1 MLSPV
6 LTTML
11 AGFVT
16 LLHPD
21 GGQDQAGVSL
31 GEARRDAP
39 AARLAEEVRRYG
51 WLVFSARS
59 ERGDW
64 DLFVCRPDGSDRRN
78 LTRTP
83 ESNEAAA
90 QFSRDGRRFL
100 FRRLPVGE
108 PIDGNHYGAQG
119 ELMLAGSDGWTP
131 TVLGQGGEYPWAS
144 WSPDGKQVAC
154 LSVKGISIVD
164 VATRQVVRKL
174 PRRGFFQQLTWSP
187 DGRWLSGVSNSF
199 GASWSVA
206 LIEIATGK
214 AHAVSGA
221 DCCTPDWFPD
231 SRRLVFS
238 NRPAGQSENHGN
250 GWTQLWM
257 ADADGRNRRLVYG
270 EDGRHI
276 YGGQVSPDGKYVV
289 FTENVQEIGDPRHAG
304 APMGLLRLADAPII
318 GGESR
323 ELRKLHPE
331 AKRGPVLVL
340 PTGWEPCWTDAEV
353 FAATT
358 MNPGTE
364 QDPTSSQG
372 AVARQQPQ
380 PAAAVSSLAAE
391 LHAKGWIAFSALS
404 DLGGWDLFVMRP
416 DGSQRSELTRAR
428 DCPGNRRPRRDL
440 AGQRRRHR
448 KAGALRGGKPAPLRE
463 LCLARWSVS
472 AAHAERRRPRP
483 GRQLANQH
491 DGRPHVRHT
500 GRAWYEHGSR
510 AEISPG
516 QRWSEGRSLAGLGLG
531 AALDLCRD
539 RSPHHPGTLIQHAPT
554 VLG

>member
-90 QFSRDGRRFL
+90 QFSRDGRRLL

-119 ELMLAGSDGWTP
+119 ELVLAGSDGSTP

-164 VATRQVVRKL
+164 VATWQVVRKL
-174 PRRGFFQQLTWSP
+174 PRQGFFQQLTWSP

-372 AVARQQPQ
+372 AVA
-380 PAAAVSSLAAE
+380 
-391 LHAKGWIAFSALS
+391 
-404 DLGGWDLFVMRP
+404 
-416 DGSQRSELTRAR
+416 
-428 DCPGNRRPRRDL
+428 
-440 AGQRRRHR
+440 
-448 KAGALRGGKPAPLRE
+448 
-463 LCLARWSVS
+463 
-472 AAHAERRRPRP
+472 
-483 GRQLANQH
+483 
-491 DGRPHVRHT
+491 PHWT
-500 GRAWYEHGSR
+500 S
-510 AEISPG
+510 AEI
-516 QRWSEGRSLAGLGLG
+516 
-531 AALDLCRD
+531 D
-539 RSPHHPGTLIQHAPT
+539 HPTTPAH
-554 VLG
+554 

>member
-1 MLSPV
+1 M
-6 LTTML
+6 
-11 AGFVT
+11 AR
-16 LLHPD
+16 LL
-21 GGQDQAGVSL
+21 GAIRARGL
-31 GEARRDAP
+31 GSFRVPARR
-39 AARLAEEVRRYG
+39 V
-51 WLVFSARS
+51 
-59 ERGDW
+59 
-64 DLFVCRPDGSDRRN
+64 GSGN

-119 ELMLAGSDGWTP
+119 ELVLAGSDGSTP

-164 VATRQVVRKL
+164 VATGQVVHKL
-174 PRRGFFQQLTWSP
+174 PRQGFFQQLTWSP

-214 AHAVSGA
+214 ANAVSGA

-304 APMGLLRLADAPII
+304 ARWDCCAWRMHR
-318 GGESR
+318 SSV
-323 ELRKLHPE
+323 
-331 AKRGPVLVL
+331 AK
-340 PTGWEPCWTDAEV
+340 
-353 FAATT
+353 
-358 MNPGTE
+358 
-364 QDPTSSQG
+364 
-372 AVARQQPQ
+372 
-380 PAAAVSSLAAE
+380 AVSSVSC
-391 LHAKGWIAFSALS
+391 I
-404 DLGGWDLFVMRP
+404 
-416 DGSQRSELTRAR
+416 
-428 DCPGNRRPRRDL
+428 
-440 AGQRRRHR
+440 RRRNADR
-448 KAGALRGGKPAPLRE
+448 F
-463 LCLARWSVS
+463 WFF
-472 AAHAERRRPRP
+472 PR
-483 GRQLANQH
+483 
-491 DGRPHVRHT
+491 DG
-500 GRAWYEHGSR
+500 
-510 AEISPG
+510 
-516 QRWSEGRSLAGLGLG
+516 SLAG
-531 AALDLCRD
+531 RTP
-539 RSPHHPGTLIQHAPT
+539 RFSPRRP
-554 VLG
+554 

>member
-90 QFSRDGRRFL
+90 QFSRDGRRLL

-119 ELMLAGSDGWTP
+119 ELVLAGSDGSTP
-131 TVLGQGGEYPWAS
+131 TVLGQGGKYPWAS

-154 LSVKGISIVD
+154 LSIKGISIVD

-238 NRPAGQSENHGN
+238 DRSAGQSENHGDA
-250 GWTQLWM
+250 WTQLWM

-340 PTGWEPCWTDAEV
+340 PTGWEPCWTDAEIDHP
-353 FAATT
+353 TT
-358 MNPGTE
+358 
-364 QDPTSSQG
+364 
-372 AVARQQPQ
+372 
-380 PAAAVSSLAAE
+380 PA
-391 LHAKGWIAFSALS
+391 H
-404 DLGGWDLFVMRP
+404 
-416 DGSQRSELTRAR
+416 
-428 DCPGNRRPRRDL
+428 
-440 AGQRRRHR
+440 
-448 KAGALRGGKPAPLRE
+448 
-463 LCLARWSVS
+463 
-472 AAHAERRRPRP
+472 
-483 GRQLANQH
+483 
-491 DGRPHVRHT
+491 
-500 GRAWYEHGSR
+500 
-510 AEISPG
+510 
-516 QRWSEGRSLAGLGLG
+516 
-531 AALDLCRD
+531 
-539 RSPHHPGTLIQHAPT
+539 
-554 VLG
+554 

>member
-119 ELMLAGSDGWTP
+119 ELMLAGSDGSTP

-174 PRRGFFQQLTWSP
+174 PRQGLFQQLTWSP

-323 ELRKLHPE
+323 ELRK
-331 AKRGPVLVL
+331 
-340 PTGWEPCWTDAEV
+340 
-353 FAATT
+353 AAVQNNFFIET
-358 MNPGTE
+358 
-364 QDPTSSQG
+364 
-372 AVARQQPQ
+372 VARLPG
-380 PAAAVSSLAAE
+380 PIRNLA
-391 LHAKGWIAFSALS
+391 
-404 DLGGWDLFVMRP
+404 
-416 DGSQRSELTRAR
+416 
-428 DCPGNRRPRRDL
+428 
-440 AGQRRRHR
+440 
-448 KAGALRGGKPAPLRE
+448 RE
-463 LCLARWSVS
+463 L
-472 AAHAERRRPRP
+472 P
-483 GRQLANQH
+483 G
-491 DGRPHVRHT
+491 
-500 GRAWYEHGSR
+500 EHGSGPR
-510 AEISPG
+510 AMMFGLPPLRLVADFRASAMGIKPKSPG
-516 QRWSEGRSLAGLGLG
+516 SVATVSFYLTV
-531 AALDLCRD
+531 LCRMLYNLAN
-539 RSPHHPGTLIQHAPT
+539 PGNHWRILRKT
-554 VLG
+554 VQGG